1 LYNKSRT
8 YFISRAFISFTSDFP
23 YLSQFHHRTQV
34 ILGFKPIVQT
44 FIGPFVELN
53 NHFLAKFN
61 PIAQLDLNLTIN
73 LYFLDAFSSI

>member
-1 LYNKSRT
+1 
-8 YFISRAFISFTSDFP
+8 
-23 YLSQFHHRTQV
+23 V

-44 FIGPFVELN
+44 FTGPFVELN